1 MLLVAGAG
9 VASSGIGAAVQYSA
23 AKKASNAQSKSAA
36 QSIAEQR
43 RQFDAIQKL
52 MAPYVKTGNKAI
64 AGQQNLIGLNGATA
78 QRAAIQGIQAGPE
91 FGALVQQGE
100 NSILQN
106 ASATGGLRGGNTQAA
121 LAQFR
126 PAVLSN
132 LLNQRFAQLGGL
144 ATAGQNAAAGVGVA
158 GQNAA
163 NAISQGYAD
172 QGAARAGGAIA
183 QGNAITGLLG
193 NLNQNLGNLVS
204 GAGPRPDGAG
214 IFSSWGF

>member
-9 VASSGIGAAVQYSA
+9 VASSGIGAAVQASS
-23 AKKASNAQSKSAA
+23 AKKASAAQSRSAA
-36 QSIAEQR
+36 QGIAEQR

-52 MAPYVKTGNKAI
+52 MSPYVKTGYKAI
-64 AGQQNLIGLNGATA
+64 SGQQNLIGLNGAAA
-78 QRAAIQGIQAGPE
+78 QRASIQGIQSGPE

-144 ATAGQNAAAGVGVA
+144 STAGQNAAAGVGVA

-163 NAISQGYAD
+163 NAISQGYSD

-193 NLNQNLGNLVS
+193 NLNQNIGNLAS
-204 GAGPRPDGAG
+204 GAGPRPEGAG
-214 IFSSWGF
+214 LFSPWGF